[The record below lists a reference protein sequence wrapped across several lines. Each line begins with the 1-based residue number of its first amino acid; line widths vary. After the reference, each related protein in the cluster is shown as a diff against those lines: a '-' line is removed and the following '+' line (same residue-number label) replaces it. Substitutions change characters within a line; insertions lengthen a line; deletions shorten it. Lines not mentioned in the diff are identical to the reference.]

1 MASMNITVCELNDD
15 PKAFAEDWQALAAHV
30 RAERS
35 QLVLLPEMP
44 FAPWFAL
51 SPRYDAP
58 TWQAA
63 VRAHE
68 DWLSRLAELAP
79 ATVIATRPVNSGGK
93 RLNEGFV
100 WDQAEGYR
108 AAHHKYY
115 LPDEEG
121 FWEASWY
128 DRGDGSFAPIECK
141 GVKIGFLI
149 CTEQWFMERGRLYGN
164 QGVHLLVSPR
174 ATGKPTVEKWLV
186 GGRAEAVVSGAFS
199 LSSNRFSRAVD
210 LGGQGWVVGPDG
222 QVLGVTSRAQPFLT
236 VSIDL
241 ADAERAK
248 GTYPRYVLD

>member
-1 MASMNITVCELNDD
+1 MRVTVCELNDD
-15 PKAFAEDWQALAAHV
+15 PVVFAEDWQALAAHV
-30 RAERS
+30 KTEGS

-51 SPRYDAP
+51 SPRYDASV
-58 TWQAA
+58 WQAA

-68 DWLSRLAELAP
+68 TWLSRLAELAP
-79 ATVIATRPVNSGGK
+79 ATVIATRPVNSGGR

-100 WDQAEGYR
+100 WDQTGGYR

-115 LPDEEG
+115 LPEDEG

-128 DRGDGSFAPIECK
+128 DRGDGSFEPIQSK

-149 CTEQWFMERGRLYGN
+149 CTELWFMERGRAYGK

-174 ATGKPTVEKWLV
+174 ATGKPTVDKWLV
-186 GGRAEAVVSGAFS
+186 GGRADTVVSGAFS
-199 LSSNRFSRAVD
+199 LSSNRFSRSAD

-222 QVLGVTSRAQPFLT
+222 QVLGLTSRLRPFLT
-236 VSIDL
+236 VSIDV
-241 ADAERAK
+241 AEAERAK
-248 GTYPRYVLD
+248 KTYPRYVLD